1 MKYISIDLE
10 TRSSV
15 DINKTGVYR
24 YVQDNDFSILL
35 FAYSVDGGEV
45 KVIDIANGEKIPPE
59 ILNAITDESVIKWAY
74 NANFE
79 RVCLSR
85 YLSDLNIHHGF
96 LNPTSWRCTLVWAAY
111 MGLPLSLAKVGA
123 ALNLEEQKMTEGKP
137 LIRYFCTPPFHEPSG
152 EKWELFKEYNKRDVE
167 VEMSIQKR
175 LSKFPVPDF
184 VWQEY
189 FLDQQIN
196 DRGILLDMEL
206 VENAIKID
214 ENIRE
219 KLTKELKSLTK
230 LENPNSVMQMKA
242 WLSERGIDTDTLDKK
257 AVTELLKKVSPPLST
272 VLKIRQQLSKSS
284 VKKYTAMKNA
294 AGSDNRARGMF
305 QFYGANRTG
314 RYSGRI
320 IQLQNLPQNHLDN
333 LKQAR
338 ELVKKGD
345 IETLNVL
352 YPSIPDV
359 LSQLIRTAFIPQAGK
374 KFIVADFSAIE
385 ARVLSWLAKEMWRM
399 EVFANNG
406 DIYCATA
413 SRMFHCN
420 VVKHGENG
428 HLRDKGKRAE
438 LSCGYGGSVGALKA
452 FGALE
457 SGMKEE
463 DLKPLVDAWRKANP
477 NIVNLWWDVD
487 EAAKSCI
494 KERTTSETHG
504 LRFIYQSGMMF
515 IELPSGRRLSY
526 VKPRIGENKFGGES
540 ITYMGL
546 NAAKKWERIESYGPK
561 LVENI
566 TQATARDLLCY
577 AMKNLSYA
585 DIVAHVHDE
594 VIIEADM
601 NMSLESICEEMAKVP
616 SWAEGLILR
625 ADGFECEFYQ
635 KD

>member
-24 YVQDNDFSILL
+24 YVQDKDFSILL
-35 FAYSVDGGEV
+35 FAYSVDGGKV
-45 KVIDIANGEKIPPE
+45 KVIDLANGEKIPPE
-59 ILNAITDESVIKWAY
+59 ILNALTDESVLKWAY

-79 RVCLSR
+79 RVSLSR
-85 YLSDLNIHHGF
+85 YLSDLKIHQGF
-96 LNPTSWRCTLVWAAY
+96 LSPSSWRCTLIWAAY
-111 MGLPLSLAKVGA
+111 MGLPLFLAKVGA
-123 ALNLEEQKMTEGKP
+123 ALNLEEQKMSEGKS

-152 EKWELFKEYNKRDVE
+152 EKWKLFKEYNKRDVE
-167 VEMSIQKR
+167 VEMAIQQR
-175 LSKFPVPDF
+175 LSKFPVSDF

-214 ENIRE
+214 ENIKE

-257 AVTELLKKVSPPLST
+257 AVLELLKKVSPPLST

-314 RYSGRI
+314 RFSGRI

-338 ELVKKGD
+338 ELVKTGD
-345 IETLNVL
+345 VETLNLL

-359 LSQLIRTAFIPQAGK
+359 LSQLTRTAFIPKTGK

-385 ARVLSWLAKEMWRM
+385 ARVLSWLAKEQWRM
-399 EVFANNG
+399 
-406 DIYCATA
+406 
-413 SRMFHCN
+413 
-420 VVKHGENG
+420 
-428 HLRDKGKRAE
+428 
-438 LSCGYGGSVGALKA
+438 
-452 FGALE
+452 
-457 SGMKEE
+457 
-463 DLKPLVDAWRKANP
+463 
-477 NIVNLWWDVD
+477 
-487 EAAKSCI
+487 
-494 KERTTSETHG
+494 
-504 LRFIYQSGMMF
+504 
-515 IELPSGRRLSY
+515 
-526 VKPRIGENKFGGES
+526 
-540 ITYMGL
+540 
-546 NAAKKWERIESYGPK
+546 
-561 LVENI
+561 
-566 TQATARDLLCY
+566 
-577 AMKNLSYA
+577 
-585 DIVAHVHDE
+585 
-594 VIIEADM
+594 
-601 NMSLESICEEMAKVP
+601 
-616 SWAEGLILR
+616 
-625 ADGFECEFYQ
+625 
-635 KD
+635 